1 MQILHI
7 NVSWIKSK
15 IDTVPLLSS
24 AHKDELTSWTPSLI
38 ILVAIGAWL
47 WPSNRAWNLQLLN
60 HQDNEEKVSCMAQV
74 LQTVMTY
81 NLNLNLQWCRFIC
94 QWINW
99 DLPYHFN
106 KNFYFFV
113 CRLTWCISST
123 GGSVNF
129 DPTGCLRTW
138 CTRRSSLEDTAQ
150 RNWWFRGSLWV
161 YLTLWYYPRLHLR
174 ASLYTG
180 YPSDSLCQLPEK
192 WEDGYIIV
200 GVHSS
205 ELKSHIS
212 HYMWSQLLIGT
223 FIIYVGDGGAYV
235 VCWRLVWPIRSVGII
250 TATFFQKLSS
260 VIYSQFHHV
269 RRSYTRPCWVFRL
282 TPGFGFGM
290 RRDACVSQT
299 VLGRCTWGRANRVC
313 NQFRS
318 MKEKTILYVYIQ
330 YQQNIT

>member
-1 MQILHI
+1 M
-7 NVSWIKSK
+7 
-15 IDTVPLLSS
+15 
-24 AHKDELTSWTPSLI
+24 
-38 ILVAIGAWL
+38 
-47 WPSNRAWNLQLLN
+47 
-60 HQDNEEKVSCMAQV
+60 
-74 LQTVMTY
+74 
-81 NLNLNLQWCRFIC
+81 
-94 QWINW
+94 
-99 DLPYHFN
+99 
-106 KNFYFFV
+106 

-138 CTRRSSLEDTAQ
+138 GTRRSSLEDTAQ

-235 VCWRLVWPIRSVGII
+235 VCSRLVWPIRSVGII

-282 TPGFGFGM
+282 TFSTDLEWEEKLVFLKRSSEGVPGEGRTEFATKSEV
-290 RRDACVSQT
+290 RKRKLYIVCVYSIST
-299 VLGRCTWGRANRVC
+299 
-313 NQFRS
+313 
-318 MKEKTILYVYIQ
+318 
-330 YQQNIT
+330 